1 MTASTLRNSLQAI
14 GLACVVLV
22 GPSFAAAQASNT
34 IFACVQNS
42 TGQTRI
48 VAAGDLDGRRTL
60 DVGCGTGTFAAALA
74 ERGGKVWGVDASTE
88 MLAQARAKGSRARF
102 KEGNAEALPF
112 KDGWFERVVM
122 RLSLQHVDRP
132 RALAEAARV
141 LVPGGRIVIAS
152 FDPKHF
158 SSHWL
163 SGLFPSLVEIDE
175 ARFPD
180 ADTLE
185 VELRAAEFVKP
196 TFERLPQPGRVS
208 RSEAL
213 ERIRGRYITTLRL
226 IDDAEFTRG
235 LAAAEA
241 QVPERLEYRLEW
253 LLATAERPSL
263 DAVRTPG

>member
-1 MTASTLRNSLQAI
+1 MSSSADARLASHFRAVAGSYDRMRPADDRWWE
-14 GLACVVLV
+14 V
-22 GPSFAAAQASNT
+22 FE
-34 IFACVQNS
+34 
-42 TGQTRI
+42 RI
-48 VAAGDLDGRRTL
+48 VAAGNLDGRRTL

-74 ERGGKVWGVDASTE
+74 NRGAKVWGVDASTE

-122 RLSLQHVDRP
+122 R
-132 RALAEAARV
+132 
-141 LVPGGRIVIAS
+141 IVIAS

-185 VELRAAEFVKP
+185 GEFRVAGFVEPA
-196 TFERLPQPGRVS
+196 FERLAQPGRVS

-226 IDDAEFTRG
+226 IDDAEFERG

-241 QVPERLEYRLEW
+241 ALPAEVEHKVVW
-253 LLATAERPSL
+253 LLASAEKPPL
-263 DAVRTPG
+263 DAVRSRG

>member
-1 MTASTLRNSLQAI
+1 MADAELTSHFREVAGAYDRMRPADDSWWEVFGRM
-14 GLACVVLV
+14 V
-22 GPSFAAAQASNT
+22 G
-34 IFACVQNS
+34 
-42 TGQTRI
+42 
-48 VAAGDLDGRRTL
+48 AGDLDGRRTL
-60 DVGCGTGTFAAALA
+60 DVGCGTGTFAVALA
-74 ERGGKVWGVDASTE
+74 ERGGKVWGVDASPE
-88 MLAQARAKGSRARF
+88 MLAEARAKGSRARF
-102 KEGNAEALPF
+102 KDGNAEALPF

-141 LVPGGRIVIAS
+141 LVPGGQIVIAS

-163 SGLFPSLVEIDE
+163 SALFPSLSEIDE

-180 ADTLE
+180 GDTLE
-185 VELRAAEFVKP
+185 AELRAAGFVEP
-196 TFERLPQPGRVS
+196 AFERLPQAGRVS

-226 IDDAEFTRG
+226 IDEAEFKRG

-241 QVPERLEYRLEW
+241 ELPAEVEHQVVW
-253 LLATAERPSL
+253 LFASAKKPGL
-263 DAVRTPG
+263 DAVRTPS

>member
-1 MTASTLRNSLQAI
+1 MSSSADARLASHFRAVAGSYDRMRPADDSWWEVFDL
-14 GLACVVLV
+14 
-22 GPSFAAAQASNT
+22 
-34 IFACVQNS
+34 
-42 TGQTRI
+42 I
-48 VAAGDLDGRRTL
+48 VSAGDLAGRRTL
-60 DVGCGTGTFAAALA
+60 DVGCGTGTFAVALA
-74 ERGGKVWGVDASTE
+74 ERGGKIWGVDASPA
-88 MLAQARAKGSRARF
+88 MLAEASAKKSRARF

-132 RALAEAARV
+132 RALAEAFRV

-163 SGLFPSLVEIDE
+163 SGLFPSLAEIDG

-180 ADTLE
+180 AHTLE
-185 VELRAAEFVKP
+185 GELRGAGFVEP
-196 TFERLPQPGRVS
+196 AFERLPQAGRVS
-208 RSEAL
+208 RAEAL

-226 IDDAEFTRG
+226 IDEAEFERG

-241 QVPERLEYRLEW
+241 ELPAEVEHEVVW
-253 LLATAERPSL
+253 LVAFAEKPPL
-263 DAVRTPG
+263 DAVRTPS

>member
-1 MTASTLRNSLQAI
+1 MADARLGSHFRAVAGSYDRMRPADDSWWE
-14 GLACVVLV
+14 V
-22 GPSFAAAQASNT
+22 FE
-34 IFACVQNS
+34 
-42 TGQTRI
+42 RM

-60 DVGCGTGTFAAALA
+60 DVGCGTGTFAVALA
-74 ERGGKVWGVDASTE
+74 ERGGKVWGVDASPD
-88 MLAQARAKGSRARF
+88 MLVEARAKGGRARF
-102 KEGNAEALPF
+102 KGGSAEALPF
-112 KDGWFERVVM
+112 KDAWFERVVM

-163 SGLFPSLVEIDE
+163 STLFPSLAEIDE

-180 ADTLE
+180 VDTLE
-185 VELRAAEFVKP
+185 SELRTAGLVEPA
-196 TFERLPQPGRVS
+196 FERLPQPGRVS
-208 RSEAL
+208 RAEAL

-226 IDDAEFTRG
+226 IDDAEFERG

-241 QVPERLEYRLEW
+241 EFPAEVAYQVVW
-253 LLATAERPSL
+253 LFASAEKPPL
-263 DAVRTPG
+263 DAVRLPG

>member
-1 MTASTLRNSLQAI
+1 MSSSADARLASHFRAVAGSYDRMRPADDRWWE
-14 GLACVVLV
+14 V
-22 GPSFAAAQASNT
+22 FE
-34 IFACVQNS
+34 
-42 TGQTRI
+42 RI

-74 ERGGKVWGVDASTE
+74 DRGAKVWGVDASTE

-122 RLSLQHVDRP
+122 RLSLQHVDRS

-185 VELRAAEFVKP
+185 GEFRVAGFVEPA
-196 TFERLPQPGRVS
+196 FERLANPGRVS

-226 IDDAEFTRG
+226 IDDAEFERG

-241 QVPERLEYRLEW
+241 GLPAEIEHKVVW
-253 LLATAERPSL
+253 LLASAEKLPL
-263 DAVRTPG
+263 DAVRSRG

>member
-1 MTASTLRNSLQAI
+1 MANVRLASHFRAVAGSYDRMRPADESWWE
-14 GLACVVLV
+14 V
-22 GPSFAAAQASNT
+22 FE
-34 IFACVQNS
+34 
-42 TGQTRI
+42 RI

-60 DVGCGTGTFAAALA
+60 DVGCGTGTFAVALA
-74 ERGGKVWGVDASTE
+74 ERGGKVWGVDASPE
-88 MLAQARAKGSRARF
+88 MLSEARAKGSRARF

-141 LVPGGRIVIAS
+141 LVPGGRIAIAS

-163 SGLFPSLVEIDE
+163 SGLFPSLAEIDE

-180 ADTLE
+180 AHALE
-185 VELRAAEFVKP
+185 AELRAAGFVQP
-196 TFERLPQPGRVS
+196 AFDCLPQPGRVS

-226 IDDAEFTRG
+226 IDDAEFKRG

-241 QVPERLEYRLEW
+241 ELPAEVEHQVVW
-253 LLATAERPSL
+253 LFASAEKPPL

>member
-1 MTASTLRNSLQAI
+1 MSSSADARLASHFRAVAGAYDRMRPADDSWWE
-14 GLACVVLV
+14 V
-22 GPSFAAAQASNT
+22 FE
-34 IFACVQNS
+34 
-42 TGQTRI
+42 RI
-48 VAAGDLDGRRTL
+48 VAAGDLEGRRTL

-74 ERGGKVWGVDASTE
+74 DRGAKVWGVDASTE

-122 RLSLQHVDRP
+122 RLSLQHVDRS

-163 SGLFPSLVEIDE
+163 SVLFPSLVEIDE

-180 ADTLE
+180 ADALE
-185 VELRAAEFVKP
+185 GEFRVAGFVEPA
-196 TFERLPQPGRVS
+196 FERLAQPGRVF

-226 IDDAEFTRG
+226 IDDAEFERG

-241 QVPERLEYRLEW
+241 ELPAEVEHKVVW
-253 LLATAERPSL
+253 LFASAEKPPL
-263 DAVRTPG
+263 DAVRSRG

>member
-1 MTASTLRNSLQAI
+1 MRPADESWWEVFERM
-14 GLACVVLV
+14 
-22 GPSFAAAQASNT
+22 
-34 IFACVQNS
+34 
-42 TGQTRI
+42 

-74 ERGGKVWGVDASTE
+74 DRGAKVWGVDASTE
-88 MLAQARAKGSRARF
+88 MLAEARAKGSRARF
-102 KEGNAEALPF
+102 KEGDAEALPF

-152 FDPKHF
+152 FDPTHF
-158 SSHWL
+158 ASHWL
-163 SGLFPSLVEIDE
+163 SGLFPSLAEIDE

-185 VELRAAEFVKP
+185 GEFRAAGFVKP
-196 TFERLPQPGRVS
+196 AFERLPQPGTVS

-226 IDDAEFTRG
+226 IDDAEFERG

-241 QVPERLEYRLEW
+241 ELPAEVEHEVVW
-253 LLATAERPSL
+253 LFAWAETPPL
-263 DAVRTPG
+263 DAVRLPS

>member
-1 MTASTLRNSLQAI
+1 LADARLASHFREVAGSYDRMRPADESWWE
-14 GLACVVLV
+14 V
-22 GPSFAAAQASNT
+22 FA
-34 IFACVQNS
+34 
-42 TGQTRI
+42 RI

-60 DVGCGTGTFAAALA
+60 DVGCGTGTFAVALA
-74 ERGGKVWGVDASTE
+74 ERGGKVWGVDASPD
-88 MLAQARAKGSRARF
+88 MLSEARAKRSRARF
-102 KEGNAEALPF
+102 KEGRAEALPF

-152 FDPKHF
+152 FDPRHF

-163 SGLFPSLVEIDE
+163 SGLFPSLAEIDE

-185 VELRAAEFVKP
+185 GELRAAGFAKAA
-196 TFERLPQPGRVS
+196 FERLPQPGRVS

-241 QVPERLEYRLEW
+241 ELPAEVEHQVVW
-253 LLATAERPSL
+253 LFAWAEKPPL
-263 DAVRTPG
+263 DAVRLPG

>member
-1 MTASTLRNSLQAI
+1 MSSSADARLASHFRAVAGSYDRMRPADDRWWE
-14 GLACVVLV
+14 V
-22 GPSFAAAQASNT
+22 FE
-34 IFACVQNS
+34 
-42 TGQTRI
+42 RI

-74 ERGGKVWGVDASTE
+74 DRGAKVWGIDASTE
-88 MLAQARAKGSRARF
+88 MLAQTRAKGSRARF
-102 KEGNAEALPF
+102 KEGSAEALPF

-122 RLSLQHVDRP
+122 RLSLQHVDRS

-175 ARFPD
+175 G
-180 ADTLE
+180 E
-185 VELRAAEFVKP
+185 YE
-196 TFERLPQPGRVS
+196 
-208 RSEAL
+208 
-213 ERIRGRYITTLRL
+213 
-226 IDDAEFTRG
+226 RG

-241 QVPERLEYRLEW
+241 QIPEELEYRLEW
-253 LLATAERPSL
+253 LVVAAEAPPL
-263 DAVRTPG
+263 DAVRTRG

>member
-1 MTASTLRNSLQAI
+1 MADAKLASHFREVAGSYDRMRPADDSWWE
-14 GLACVVLV
+14 V
-22 GPSFAAAQASNT
+22 FE
-34 IFACVQNS
+34 
-42 TGQTRI
+42 RI

-60 DVGCGTGTFAAALA
+60 DVGCGTGTFAVALA
-74 ERGGKVWGVDASTE
+74 GRRGKVWGVDPSPE
-88 MLAQARAKGSRARF
+88 MLSEARAKGSRARF
-102 KEGNAEALPF
+102 KEGNAESLPF

-122 RLSLQHVDRP
+122 RLSLQHVERP

-141 LVPGGRIVIAS
+141 LIPGGRIVIAS

-163 SGLFPSLVEIDE
+163 SRLFPSLVDIDE

-185 VELRAAEFVKP
+185 SELGAAGFVGAA
-196 TFERLPQPGRVS
+196 FERLPQPGRVS

-226 IDDAEFTRG
+226 IDDAEFERG

-241 QVPERLEYRLEW
+241 ELPDEIEHEVVW
-253 LLATAERPSL
+253 LFASAEKPAL
-263 DAVRTPG
+263 DAVRSPG

>member
-1 MTASTLRNSLQAI
+1 MRPADDSWWEVF
-14 GLACVVLV
+14 G
-22 GPSFAAAQASNT
+22 
-34 IFACVQNS
+34 
-42 TGQTRI
+42 RI

-60 DVGCGTGTFAAALA
+60 DVGCGTGTLAAALA
-74 ERGGKVWGVDASTE
+74 DRGAKVWGVDASTE

-122 RLSLQHVDRP
+122 RLSLQHVDRS

-185 VELRAAEFVKP
+185 GEFRVAGFAEP
-196 TFERLPQPGRVS
+196 AFERLAKPGRVS

-226 IDDAEFTRG
+226 IDDAEFERG

-241 QVPERLEYRLEW
+241 GLPAEIEHKVVW
-253 LLATAERPSL
+253 LLASAEKPPL
-263 DAVRTPG
+263 DAVRSHG

>member
-1 MTASTLRNSLQAI
+1 MRPADDSWWEVFERM
-14 GLACVVLV
+14 
-22 GPSFAAAQASNT
+22 
-34 IFACVQNS
+34 
-42 TGQTRI
+42 

-60 DVGCGTGTFAAALA
+60 DVGCGTGALAVALA
-74 ERGGKVWGVDASTE
+74 ERGSKVWGVDASPE
-88 MLAQARAKGSRARF
+88 MLSEARAKGSRARF

-141 LVPGGRIVIAS
+141 LVPSGRIVIAS

-163 SGLFPSLVEIDE
+163 SRLFPSLAEIDE

-180 ADTLE
+180 ADTLAG
-185 VELRAAEFVKP
+185 ELRAAGFVGP
-196 TFERLPQPGRVS
+196 AFECLPQPGKVS

-226 IDDAEFTRG
+226 IDDAEFKRG

-241 QVPERLEYRLEW
+241 ELPAEVEHQVVW
-253 LLATAERPSL
+253 LFAWAEKPGL
-263 DAVRTPG
+263 DAVRTPS

>member
-1 MTASTLRNSLQAI
+1 MSSSADARLASHFRAVAGAYDRMRPADDSWWE
-14 GLACVVLV
+14 V
-22 GPSFAAAQASNT
+22 FE
-34 IFACVQNS
+34 
-42 TGQTRI
+42 RI

-74 ERGGKVWGVDASTE
+74 DRGAKVWGVDASTE

-102 KEGNAEALPF
+102 KEGSAEALPF

-141 LVPGGRIVIAS
+141 LAPGGRIVIAS

-163 SGLFPSLVEIDE
+163 SVLFPSLVEIDE

-180 ADTLE
+180 ADALE
-185 VELRAAEFVKP
+185 GEFRVAGFVEPA
-196 TFERLPQPGRVS
+196 FERLAQPGRVS

-226 IDDAEFTRG
+226 IDDAEFERG

-241 QVPERLEYRLEW
+241 ELPAEVEHKVVW
-253 LLATAERPSL
+253 LFASAEKPPL
-263 DAVRTPG
+263 DAVRSRG